1 VAPEGPVRRLLEMTN
16 LTQRFRLFTDRPT
29 ALSADGAPA

>member
-1 VAPEGPVRRLLEMTN
+1 MTN
-16 LTQRFRLFTDRPT
+16 LTQRFRLYGTRDA